1 MSENAL
7 AIFDLDG
14 TLTRR
19 DTLLPYIW
27 GYLRRHPRRWWRL
40 PLLLVPLGPYLLGR
54 IDRGALKGALI
65 RLALGEATRSEL
77 AAWSREFTM
86 RLLRTGL
93 YAEALTCIGA
103 HQRSGAHLVLLSASP
118 DLYVPEIARALG
130 FDECICTELRW
141 REDGTLDGALASV
154 NRRGPEKTRC
164 VRSLLLSRQPRTSHA
179 YGNSTADLGHLRLV
193 SAGTYVNGA
202 TRHLADC
209 PNVRAVRWR
218 EPGSA
223 APTTPAAPAAGSASL

>member
-14 TLTRR
+14 TITRR

-40 PLLLVPLGPYLLGR
+40 PLCLAPLGPYLLGR
-54 IDRGALKGALI
+54 MDRGALKGAVI

-77 AAWSREFTM
+77 AAWSREFAA

-93 YAEALTCIGA
+93 YAEALTCIA
-103 HQRSGAHLVLLSASP
+103 EHQRSRAHLVLLSASP

-141 REDGTLDGALASV
+141 REDDTLDGALASV

-164 VRSLLLSRQPRTSHA
+164 VRSLLVSRQPVRSHA
-179 YGNSTADLGHLRLV
+179 YGNSTADLEHLRLV
-193 SAGTYVNGA
+193 SAGTYVNGNP
-202 TRHLADC
+202 RHLIDS

-218 EPGSA
+218 QRGSTMPAPGS
-223 APTTPAAPAAGSASL
+223 TGV

>member
-14 TLTRR
+14 TITRR

-27 GYLRRHPRRWWRL
+27 GYLRQHPRRWWRL
-40 PLLLVPLGPYLLGR
+40 PLCLAPLGPYLLGR
-54 IDRGALKGALI
+54 MDRGELKGAVI

-77 AAWSREFTM
+77 AAWSREFTA

-93 YAEALTCIGA
+93 YAEALACIAG
-103 HQRSGAHLVLLSASP
+103 HQRSRAHLVLLSASP

-164 VRSLLLSRQPRTSHA
+164 VRSLLVSRQPQMSYA

-193 SAGTYVNGA
+193 SAGTYVNGNP
-202 TRHLADC
+202 RHLADS
-209 PNVRAVRWR
+209 PNVHAVRWR
-218 EPGSA
+218 QRGS
-223 APTTPAAPAAGSASL
+223 TTPVAGTARV